1 MKLRVVIEPDED
13 VYVAY
18 CPELPGCVTYGKS
31 EDEAQKNIMEAIEL
45 YLRPSKEKLAE
56 DAKVIEVAI

>member
-18 CPELPGCVTYGKS
+18 CPELPGCVTYGETEELARENIK
-31 EDEAQKNIMEAIEL
+31 EALEL
-45 YLRPSKEKLAE
+45 YLKPSKEKVPKG
-56 DAKVIEVAI
+56 AKVIEVSV

>member
-18 CPELPGCVTYGKS
+18 CPELPGCVTYG
-31 EDEAQKNIMEAIEL
+31 ETEEEAQGNIKEALAL
-45 YLRPSKEKLAE
+45 YLKPSKEKVPKG
-56 DAKVIEVAI
+56 AKVIEVSV